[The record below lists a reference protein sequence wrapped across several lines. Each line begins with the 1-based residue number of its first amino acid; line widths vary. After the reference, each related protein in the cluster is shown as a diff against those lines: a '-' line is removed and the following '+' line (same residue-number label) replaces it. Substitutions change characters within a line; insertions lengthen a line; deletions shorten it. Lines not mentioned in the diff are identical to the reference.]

1 MRERRAAERAEE
13 HGRTYTPEVGEE
25 REDGRRMKLKMR
37 ETEMCDSGGPRGR
50 DVRFR
55 RRKSELGR
63 REAEISRTS
72 RINERT
78 SSAA

>member
-37 ETEMCDSGGPRGR
+37 ERQRCAIQEVREGETCDSGGGNR
-50 DVRFR
+50 
-55 RRKSELGR
+55 S
-63 REAEISRTS
+63 
-72 RINERT
+72 
-78 SSAA
+78 